1 LRDYFGVY
9 RIIEP
14 GNRSDPAAGIGET
27 LRETPVNPP
36 RSAMLVSMLRL
47 PLKFGWLAIALFW
60 FGAAQAS
67 ECPSSQSEIATD
79 RPDVTNSSLVV
90 PAGSLQ
96 SENGINASGQRA
108 GSGFDGTNS
117 RLRFGVAPCLEL
129 LVDIPNYVG
138 RLSGTTSP
146 GFTNVT
152 PAVKWQVS
160 ALPEQSSLSVVV
172 GAGLPTGTPA
182 ITGPGLQPYLQF
194 PWSYELGDGWGIS
207 GMLTSFFR
215 PADFSNR
222 QTTEATFVIE
232 KNISEKMSLFAEYVG
247 DYPSRGASIALLNF
261 GGGYLLSRTQQIDFH
276 VALGLNSNSP
286 NYIVGVGYSLR
297 LDNVLNSA
305 AR

>member
-1 LRDYFGVY
+1 
-9 RIIEP
+9 
-14 GNRSDPAAGIGET
+14 
-27 LRETPVNPP
+27 
-36 RSAMLVSMLRL
+36 MLRL
-47 PLKFGWLAIALFW
+47 PLKFACLAVALVW
-60 FGAAQAS
+60 FDVAQAS

-90 PAGSLQ
+90 PPGSLQ
-96 SENGINASGQRA
+96 SENGVNTSRQSA
-108 GSGFDGTNS
+108 GSGFDGSNS

-129 LVDIPNYVG
+129 LVDIPSYVG
-138 RLSGTTSP
+138 RLSGSTDT

-160 ALPEQSSLSVVV
+160 ALPEPSSLSVVV
-172 GAGLPTGTPA
+172 GAGVPIGTPA

-194 PWSYELGDGWGIS
+194 PWSHELGAGWGIS
-207 GMLTSFFR
+207 GMFTSFFR
-215 PADFSNR
+215 PSDFSNH
-222 QTTEATFVIE
+222 QTTEATFVID
-232 KNISEKMSLFAEYVG
+232 KKISEKMSMFAEYVG

-276 VALGLNSNSP
+276 VAFGLNGNSP

-297 LDNVLNSA
+297 LDNALNSA

>member
-1 LRDYFGVY
+1 
-9 RIIEP
+9 
-14 GNRSDPAAGIGET
+14 
-27 LRETPVNPP
+27 
-36 RSAMLVSMLRL
+36 MLVSMLRL
-47 PLKFGWLAIALFW
+47 LSKIGWLAVALFW
-60 FGAAQAS
+60 FGAARAS

-96 SENGINASGQRA
+96 SENGINTSGQRMA
-108 GSGFDGTNS
+108 SGFDGTNS
-117 RLRFGVAPCLEL
+117 RLRFGVAPCLGL

-138 RLSGTTSP
+138 RLSGTSAT
-146 GFTNVT
+146 GFSNVT

-194 PWSYELGDGWGIS
+194 PWSHEFGSGWGIS
-207 GMLTSFFR
+207 GMFTSFFR
-215 PADFSNR
+215 PADFANH
-222 QTTEATFVIE
+222 QTTEATFVID
-232 KNISEKMSLFAEYVG
+232 KKISEKMSMFAEYVG
-247 DYPSRGASIALLNF
+247 DYPSRGASIGLLNF

-276 VALGLNSNSP
+276 MAFGLNRNSP
-286 NYIVGVGYSLR
+286 NYIVGVGYSL
-297 LDNVLNSA
+297 LWDNVLNPA

>member
-1 LRDYFGVY
+1 
-9 RIIEP
+9 
-14 GNRSDPAAGIGET
+14 
-27 LRETPVNPP
+27 
-36 RSAMLVSMLRL
+36 MLVSMLRL
-47 PLKFGWLAIALFW
+47 PFACLAIALCW
-60 FGAAQAS
+60 FGTAQAS

-90 PAGSLQ
+90 PAGSIQ
-96 SENGINASGQRA
+96 SENGINTSSQSA

-129 LVDIPNYVG
+129 LVDIPSYVG
-138 RLSGTTSP
+138 RLSGTTNT

-160 ALPEQSSLSVVV
+160 ALPQQSSLSVVV
-172 GAGLPTGTPA
+172 GAGVPTGTLG

-194 PWSYELGDGWGIS
+194 PWSHELGGGWGIS
-207 GMLTSFFR
+207 GMFTSFFR
-215 PADFSNR
+215 PSDFSNH
-222 QTTEATFVIE
+222 QTTEATFVID
-232 KNISEKMSLFAEYVG
+232 KKISEKMSLFAEYVG

-276 VALGLNSNSP
+276 VAFGLNSKSP
-286 NYIVGVGYSLR
+286 NYIVGVGYSFR

-305 AR
+305 SR